1 MNPKRPT
8 RHITINTLKVKYKV
22 RILSIL
28 KAIREKTIA
37 MHKGTPM
44 EISVDFSTEATRD
57 RGKEH
62 DILNVM
68 KGKNSQLNTLLFKVV
83 QN

>member
-1 MNPKRPT
+1 M
-8 RHITINTLKVKYKV
+8 

-28 KAIREKTIA
+28 KAIREKRIA

-44 EISVDFSTEATRD
+44 EISVDFSTEAMRD
-57 RGKEH
+57 RGKER